1 MNNFSIEPVDPLVK
15 DDSQFFYADEKMLN
29 ILINEDIQV
38 YLDYVNN
45 KYKASKNLKEKIT
58 NPTTKEILDKH
69 RLIHE
74 YDRIERQNEYKKH
87 MLDSIWLNIMTLEE
101 TINKLKPKT

>member
-45 KYKASKNLKEKIT
+45 KYKESKNLKEKIT

-74 YDRIERQNEYKKH
+74 YDRIERQNKHKKL
-87 MLDSIWLNIMTLEE
+87 MLDSIWSNILTLEE

>member
-45 KYKASKNLKEKIT
+45 NG
-58 NPTTKEILDKH
+58 
-69 RLIHE
+69 
-74 YDRIERQNEYKKH
+74 QF
-87 MLDSIWLNIMTLEE
+87 
-101 TINKLKPKT
+101 